1 VWRKLAHSDVCEMIA
16 MLIINKDTVAVVW
29 RGTYLYAD
37 AFTGGHVGCWRCS
50 QAIECNI
57 QYKHAGAMKI

>member
-1 VWRKLAHSDVCEMIA
+1 VWRKPAHPGVCEMMA

-29 RGTYLYAD
+29 RGTYRRVASRAVTL
-37 AFTGGHVGCWRCS
+37 VVWRCS

-57 QYKHAGAMKI
+57 QCNHAGAMKI

>member
-1 VWRKLAHSDVCEMIA
+1 MMA

-29 RGTYLYAD
+29 RGTYRRVASRAVTL
-37 AFTGGHVGCWRCS
+37 VVWRCS

-57 QYKHAGAMKI
+57 QCNHAGAMKI